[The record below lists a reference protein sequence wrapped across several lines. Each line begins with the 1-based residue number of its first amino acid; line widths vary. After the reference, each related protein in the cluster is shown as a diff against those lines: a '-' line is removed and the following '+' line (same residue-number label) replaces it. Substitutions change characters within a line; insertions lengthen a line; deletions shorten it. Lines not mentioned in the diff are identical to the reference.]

1 MAGQFFLSKRNSKI
15 RFKIWLIFCLL
26 KNIVISSVIKKMMT
40 INLFSK
46 IFRSLIILFFILFT
60 FSSFSINPH
69 ILGQDNICTSEK
81 NDINEKCENDCLCDR
96 DKFVHAED
104 YGTFTLNKARINNY
118 KIFLSRQK
126 FIEEKMNSPPII

>member
-1 MAGQFFLSKRNSKI
+1 MI
-15 RFKIWLIFCLL
+15 
-26 KNIVISSVIKKMMT
+26 T

-46 IFRSLIILFFILFT
+46 IFRSLIILLFILFT
-60 FSSFSINPH
+60 FSSFNISSH

-81 NDINEKCENDCLCDR
+81 NDIDEKCESDCLCDR

>member
-1 MAGQFFLSKRNSKI
+1 
-15 RFKIWLIFCLL
+15 
-26 KNIVISSVIKKMMT
+26 MT
-40 INLFSK
+40 TIYLFSK

-118 KIFLSRQK
+118 KIFLSIQK
-126 FIEEKMNSPPII
+126 SIEEKMNSPPII